1 MNGIGISNNIM
12 QTQKLSYT
20 NLVVDFVVASSKTNR
35 KLEEKTLELIRK
47 KSESEAKKTRQK
59 DKNAVAAAEE
69 KRTLKKE
76 KIKSNTENGKV
87 KGKLKTEKK
96 TEHKINIKI

>member
-59 DKNAVAAAEE
+59 DKNAVAAVEE

-87 KGKLKTEKK
+87 KDKLKTEKK